1 MKYLRIVRQFAWAAL
16 AMFAASSALA
26 APVGD
31 LGLVT
36 SRIVARANDNDLV
49 SLGGNTHPDALPQN
63 DLGLANPEQQMKTMH
78 LVLQRS
84 AEQERALA
92 ALHESQYD
100 PFSASYHHWLHADEF
115 GRTYGP
121 SDADISAVTL
131 WLRSHGLQVLEVS
144 AGRISISFTGSVARV
159 QNAFHVEMHRY
170 RVDGE

>member
-1 MKYLRIVRQFAWAAL
+1 VTL
-16 AMFAASSALA
+16 AVFAASSAPATA
-26 APVGD
+26 AGALGPVP
-31 LGLVT
+31 
-36 SRIVARANDNDLV
+36 SRIVARANDSDLI
-49 SLGGNTHPDALPQN
+49 SLAGNTHPDAVPQN
-63 DLGLANPEQQMKTMH
+63 DLGLANPAQQMKTMH

-92 ALHESQYD
+92 ALHEGQYD
-100 PFSASYHHWLHADEF
+100 PFSADYHHWLHADEF

-144 AGRISISFTGSVARV
+144 AGRVSISFTGSVARV

-170 RVDGE
+170 LGSHSGMMPKPSRCC